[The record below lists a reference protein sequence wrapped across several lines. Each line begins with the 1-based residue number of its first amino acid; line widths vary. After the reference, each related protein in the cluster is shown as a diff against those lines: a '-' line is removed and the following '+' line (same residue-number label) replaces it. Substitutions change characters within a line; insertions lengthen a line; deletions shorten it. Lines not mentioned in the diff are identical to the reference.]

1 MIETLDGDETHRLL
15 LHYNFPPF
23 CVNDVRM
30 LAGPKRREIGHGNL
44 AKRSLEY
51 IIPSSDEFPYAI
63 RLVSEVMES
72 NGSSSMAT
80 ICGACL
86 SLMDAGVPVK
96 KPVAGIAM
104 GLVKENKDF
113 KVLSDILG
121 DEDHL
126 GDMDFKVAGTRDGVT
141 SLQMDIKTDGITRE
155 ILAQALTQAKQGR
168 LSILDI
174 MDATISTN
182 RSELSK
188 YAPRTTSLQIKV
200 DKIRNVIGKGGV
212 TIRELTEKYGVE
224 IDISDDGI
232 VKISSSDQS
241 KSDQAIE
248 EIKQIT
254 CEIQTG
260 QCYAGNVS
268 RILDFGAVITF
279 KNGETGFLHIS
290 EISNDHVNDIKEHLS
305 EKQELNVKVIGL
317 DNKGRL
323 KVSTRQ
329 LSDSAN

>member
-1 MIETLDGDETHRLL
+1 
-15 LHYNFPPF
+15 
-23 CVNDVRM
+23 
-30 LAGPKRREIGHGNL
+30 
-44 AKRSLEY
+44 
-51 IIPSSDEFPYAI
+51 
-63 RLVSEVMES
+63 
-72 NGSSSMAT
+72 
-80 ICGACL
+80 
-86 SLMDAGVPVK
+86 
-96 KPVAGIAM
+96 
-104 GLVKENKDF
+104 
-113 KVLSDILG
+113 
-121 DEDHL
+121 
-126 GDMDFKVAGTRDGVT
+126 
-141 SLQMDIKTDGITRE
+141 
-155 ILAQALTQAKQGR
+155 
-168 LSILDI
+168 

-290 EISNDHVNDIKEHLS
+290 EISNDHVNDIKEYLS